1 MNGTFTLP
9 KKERLSSKNAI
20 SDLLKK
26 GRWGKVN
33 TLRYCFLENNGK
45 DVNRIM
51 VSVPKKLF
59 KRAIK
64 RNLLKRRIRENY
76 RIRKHL
82 LGNTSGV
89 DIMFV
94 YNAKEVCDF
103 QTIGADIETILTKL
117 NNG

>member
-64 RNLLKRRIRENY
+64 RNLTEKKNLEKIIESEN
-76 RIRKHL
+76 ISWETL
-82 LGNTSGV
+82 LV
-89 DIMFV
+89 
-94 YNAKEVCDF
+94 
-103 QTIGADIETILTKL
+103 
-117 NNG
+117 